1 MKQEN
6 LNKIEECIDILK
18 EVYNSEISDGA
29 NHHDFRLVTLLEI
42 IKKIAS
48 FSPRCNLSTNSCFRL
63 AKW

>member
-6 LNKIEECIDILK
+6 LNKIEECINILK
-18 EVYNSEISDGA
+18 EVYDSEISDGA

-48 FSPRCNLSTNSCFRL
+48 WRKRCNLSTSSYYRL
-63 AKW
+63 VKW

>member
-6 LNKIEECIDILK
+6 LNKIEECINILK
-18 EVYNSEISDGA
+18 EVYDSEISDGA

-42 IKKIAS
+42 IKKVAS
-48 FSPRCNLSTNSCFRL
+48 WRKRCNLSSNSCFRL

>member
-6 LNKIEECIDILK
+6 LNKIDECINILK
-18 EVYNSEISDGA
+18 EVYDSESSDGA

-48 FSPRCNLSTNSCFRL
+48 WRKRCNLSTSSYYRL
-63 AKW
+63 VKW